1 MNYRVDLTGQK
12 FGRLTVLARVWRV
25 NTSAAYW
32 LCRCDCGTLRVVY
45 GTNLTKGL
53 SKSCGCLQK
62 EIVTECNSSH
72 GLSHSRIYRIWS
84 NIKTNCH
91 NPNSPNYA
99 YSGAKGVDVCDE
111 WQKFDSFYEW
121 SMMNGYAD
129 DLVLGRINK
138 NKGYSPD
145 NCIWV
150 TYKTDCNNRS
160 YNNNIEFRGEVH
172 TLKEWS
178 EKLDIPRNT
187 LWMRL
192 NKYGWTIERTLT
204 TKVRGERRT

>member
-1 MNYRVDLTGQK
+1 MNNRIDLTGQK

-72 GLSHSRIYRIWS
+72 GLSRSRIYRIWS

-99 YSGAKGVDVCDE
+99 YSGAKGIDVCDE
-111 WQKFDSFYEW
+111 WQIFDSFYEW
-121 SMMNGYAD
+121 AMENGYAD

-187 LWMRL
+187 LWMRM

-204 TKVRGERRT
+204 TKVRGGRRT